1 MFSKRREWRPTTVWF
16 RLAAW
21 YAAFFVIGSAAVFV
35 LAYVLL
41 ASSLQRQDRDRIE
54 AKLREVVVEYET
66 GGLEAVKRETRPE
79 TRPARPQPFLIRVA
93 GPDDDTWLLARPDQW
108 ADFDL
113 RHLGRGAVVGKKH
126 WASLAAR
133 DDEAAL
139 EVVSMRAPDR
149 AILQVGAS
157 TERRDTVLEQ
167 FARIVLASMLPIG
180 LLAVGGGAYLA
191 TRALRPLRDMVHTV
205 RAIESGAMD
214 ARVATRGTKD
224 ELDELGRLFNEMLDR
239 IASLVFGM
247 RGALDAVAH
256 DLRTPMARLRGVA
269 EAALRVELEGSGYR
283 EVLADCVEESDRIL
297 AMLNTLMDIS
307 EAETGTLKLELDHV
321 DVRSLLDDAV
331 ELYRDIADDKAI
343 RVGIAAPRELR
354 LLADRNRLRQVVA
367 NLLDNAIKYTPTG
380 GRVDLV
386 ACAERADTVI
396 VVEDD
401 GVGISPVDLPR
412 VWERLYRGEA
422 SRGQRGLGLGLSVVR
437 AVVAAHRG
445 SVEVSSE
452 PGKGARFTLRFPR
465 LHLSKL

>member
-1 MFSKRREWRPTTVWF
+1 MFSKLREWRPTTVWF

-54 AKLREVVVEYET
+54 AKLREVVAEYET
-66 GGLEAVKRETRPE
+66 GGREAVKRETSSG
-79 TRPARPQPFLIRVA
+79 TRTARRQPFLIRVA

-113 RHLGRGAVVGKKH
+113 RHLGRGAVVGKVH
-126 WASLAAR
+126 WASVPAR

-167 FARIVLASMLPIG
+167 FARIVVASMLPIG

-321 DVRSLLDDAV
+321 DVRSLLDDAA

-354 LLADRNRLRQVVA
+354 LLADRNRLRQVLA

-386 ACAERADTVI
+386 AYAERAETVI
-396 VVEDD
+396 LVEDD

>member
-1 MFSKRREWRPTTVWF
+1 V
-16 RLAAW
+16 
-21 YAAFFVIGSAAVFV
+21 
-35 LAYVLL
+35 
-41 ASSLQRQDRDRIE
+41 
-54 AKLREVVVEYET
+54 
-66 GGLEAVKRETRPE
+66 
-79 TRPARPQPFLIRVA
+79 
-93 GPDDDTWLLARPDQW
+93 
-108 ADFDL
+108 
-113 RHLGRGAVVGKKH
+113 H
-126 WASLAAR
+126 WASVPAR

-167 FARIVLASMLPIG
+167 FARIVVASMVPIG
-180 LLAVGGGAYLA
+180 LLAIGGGAYLA

-256 DLRTPMARLRGVA
+256 DLRTPMARMRGVA

-354 LLADRNRLRQVVA
+354 LLADRNRLRQVLA

-386 ACAERADTVI
+386 AYAERAETVI
-396 VVEDD
+396 LVEDD

-422 SRGQRGLGLGLSVVR
+422 SRGQRGLGLGLSFVR

-465 LHLSKL
+465 A

>member
-1 MFSKRREWRPTTVWF
+1 MFSKLREWRPTTVWF

-113 RHLGRGAVVGKKH
+113 RHLGRGAGAVVGKKH

-247 RGALDAVAH
+247 RGALGAVAH

-307 EAETGTLKLELDHV
+307 EAETG
-321 DVRSLLDDAV
+321 R
-331 ELYRDIADDKAI
+331 
-343 RVGIAAPRELR
+343 
-354 LLADRNRLRQVVA
+354 
-367 NLLDNAIKYTPTG
+367 
-380 GRVDLV
+380 
-386 ACAERADTVI
+386 
-396 VVEDD
+396 
-401 GVGISPVDLPR
+401 
-412 VWERLYRGEA
+412 
-422 SRGQRGLGLGLSVVR
+422 
-437 AVVAAHRG
+437 
-445 SVEVSSE
+445 
-452 PGKGARFTLRFPR
+452 
-465 LHLSKL
+465 

>member
-1 MFSKRREWRPTTVWF
+1 
-16 RLAAW
+16 
-21 YAAFFVIGSAAVFV
+21 VFV

-54 AKLREVVVEYET
+54 AKLREVVAEYET
-66 GGLEAVKRETRPE
+66 GGREAVKRETSSG
-79 TRPARPQPFLIRVA
+79 TRTARRQPFLIRVA

-113 RHLGRGAVVGKKH
+113 RHLGRGAVVGKVH
-126 WASLAAR
+126 WASVPAR

-167 FARIVLASMLPIG
+167 FARIVVASMVPIG
-180 LLAVGGGAYLA
+180 LLAIGGGAYLA

-256 DLRTPMARLRGVA
+256 DLRTPMARMRGVA

-465 LHLSKL
+465 SLNLSKL